1 MAEEKKT
8 TTKKTTPSSSRTK
21 NIEYNEIFG
30 GKIPPSDLETEEVVL
45 GALLIEPNA
54 LATVIDILQPEV
66 FYKEAHQ
73 RIFAAILALYPIGEP
88 IDVITVTNYLRKN
101 GEIDFIGGPAYIA
114 QLTDRVISAANIEY
128 HARILIEKYIQ
139 RKLIEISNNIITEA
153 YDATS
158 DAFDILNEAENALF
172 QINEQN
178 LRRSFRSMP
187 SVLQVV
193 REQIE
198 TAYKNQGEYT
208 GVVTGYYHLDQL
220 TGGLQPS
227 DLIIIAARPGMG
239 KTAFALSM
247 ARNMAVEFG
256 LPIAFFSLE
265 MTAPQLVIRILSAQ
279 TQISSERIRKGEL
292 DDMEWMTLNE
302 AMNKLSNVKLFLDDT
317 PALSIFELRA
327 KARRLKQAY
336 DIQAVYIDYL
346 QLMTAKIDRNS
357 NREQEIASI
366 SRALK
371 ALAKEL
377 NIPVIALSQLS
388 RDVEKRSGTK
398 RPQLSDLRESGAIEQ
413 DADIVIGIYRPE
425 YYMKEEQVDEDKLA
439 AVKNKA
445 EIILLKHRNGPLGT
459 VNLYFLNQF
468 ALFTDEDI
476 SNINFEKQVFES
488 KINED
493 FDEDY
498 YGSYEAPY

>member
-8 TTKKTTPSSSRTK
+8 TTKKTTQSSSKTK
-21 NIEYNEIFG
+21 KIESIEIIG
-30 GKIPPSDLETEEVVL
+30 GKIPPSDIETEEVVL

-73 RIFAAILALYPIGEP
+73 RIFAAVLALYPIGEP

-101 GEIDFIGGPAYIA
+101 GEIDIIGGPAYIA

-158 DAFDILNEAENALF
+158 DAFDTLNEAENALF

-208 GVVTGYYHLDQL
+208 GVVSGFYQLDQL

-256 LPIAFFSLE
+256 FPIAFFSLE

-292 DDMEWMTLNE
+292 DDTEWMTLNE

-336 DIQAVYIDYL
+336 DIQAIYIDYL
-346 QLMTAKIDRNS
+346 QLMTAKIDKNS

-366 SRALK
+366 SRSLK

-476 SNINFEKQVFES
+476 SNINFEKQVFQS

>member
-256 LPIAFFSLE
+256 VPIAFFSLE

>member
-8 TTKKTTPSSSRTK
+8 TTKKTTQSSSKTK
-21 NIEYNEIFG
+21 KIESIEIIG

-45 GALLIEPNA
+45 GAILIEPNA

-73 RIFAAILALYPIGEP
+73 RIFAAVLALYPIGEP
-88 IDVITVTNYLRKN
+88 IDVITVTNYLRKS

-153 YDATS
+153 YDATY
-158 DAFDILNEAENALF
+158 DAFDTLNEAENALF

-208 GVVTGYYHLDQL
+208 GVVSGFYQLDQL

-256 LPIAFFSLE
+256 FPIAFFSLE

-292 DDMEWMTLNE
+292 DDTEWMTLNE

-336 DIQAVYIDYL
+336 DIQAIYIDYL
-346 QLMTAKIDRNS
+346 QLMTAKIDKNS

-366 SRALK
+366 SRSLK

-476 SNINFEKQVFES
+476 SNINFEKQVFQS

>member
-8 TTKKTTPSSSRTK
+8 TTKKTTQSSSKTK
-21 NIEYNEIFG
+21 KIESIEIIG

-45 GALLIEPNA
+45 GAILIEPNA

-73 RIFAAILALYPIGEP
+73 RIFAAVLALYPIGEP
-88 IDVITVTNYLRKN
+88 IDVITVTNYLRKS

-158 DAFDILNEAENALF
+158 DAFDTLNEAENALF

-208 GVVTGYYHLDQL
+208 GVVSGFYQLDQL

-256 LPIAFFSLE
+256 FPIAFFSLE

-292 DDMEWMTLNE
+292 DDTEWMTLNE

-336 DIQAVYIDYL
+336 DIQAIYIDYL
-346 QLMTAKIDRNS
+346 QLMTAKIDKNS

-366 SRALK
+366 SRSLK

-476 SNINFEKQVFES
+476 SNINFEKQVFQS

>member
-1 MAEEKKT
+1 
-8 TTKKTTPSSSRTK
+8 
-21 NIEYNEIFG
+21 
-30 GKIPPSDLETEEVVL
+30 
-45 GALLIEPNA
+45 
-54 LATVIDILQPEV
+54 
-66 FYKEAHQ
+66 
-73 RIFAAILALYPIGEP
+73 
-88 IDVITVTNYLRKN
+88 
-101 GEIDFIGGPAYIA
+101 
-114 QLTDRVISAANIEY
+114 
-128 HARILIEKYIQ
+128 
-139 RKLIEISNNIITEA
+139 
-153 YDATS
+153 
-158 DAFDILNEAENALF
+158 
-172 QINEQN
+172 
-178 LRRSFRSMP
+178 MP

-208 GVVTGYYHLDQL
+208 GVVSGFYQLDQL

-256 LPIAFFSLE
+256 FPIAFFSLE

-292 DDMEWMTLNE
+292 DDTEWMTLNE

-336 DIQAVYIDYL
+336 DIQAIYIDYL
-346 QLMTAKIDRNS
+346 QLMTAKIDKNS

-366 SRALK
+366 SRSLK

-476 SNINFEKQVFES
+476 SNINFEKQVFQS

>member
-1 MAEEKKT
+1 M
-8 TTKKTTPSSSRTK
+8 
-21 NIEYNEIFG
+21 
-30 GKIPPSDLETEEVVL
+30 
-45 GALLIEPNA
+45 
-54 LATVIDILQPEV
+54 QPDV

-73 RIFAAILALYPIGEP
+73 RIFSAILSLYPIGEP
-88 IDVITVTNYLRKN
+88 IDIITVTNYLRRN
-101 GEIDFIGGPAYIA
+101 GELDLIGGPAYIA

-139 RKLIEISNNIITEA
+139 RKLIQISNQIITEA

-158 DAFDILNEAENALF
+158 DAFETLNNAENALF

-178 LRRSFRSMP
+178 LRRSFKSIP
-187 SVLQVV
+187 SVLQLV

-198 TAYKNQGEYT
+198 HAYNNQGDYT
-208 GVVTGYYHLDQL
+208 GVPTGFFELDKL

-247 ARNMAVEFG
+247 AHNMAVEFDI
-256 LPIAFFSLE
+256 PIAFFSLE
-265 MTAPQLVIRILSAQ
+265 MSAPQLVIRLLAIE

-292 DDMEWMTLNE
+292 DEAEWETLNN
-302 AMNKLSNVKLFLDDT
+302 AMNKLSNTKLFLDDT

-336 DIQAVYIDYL
+336 NVEAIFVDYL
-346 QLMTAKIDRNS
+346 QLMSAKIDRNA

-366 SRALK
+366 SRSLK

-377 NIPVIALSQLS
+377 NVPVVALSQLS
-388 RDVEKRSGTK
+388 REVEKRSGTK

-413 DADIVIGIYRPE
+413 DADIVLGIYRPE
-425 YYMKEEQVDEDKLA
+425 YYLKEETDDDDKISEI
-439 AVKNKA
+439 KNKA
-445 EIILLKHRNGPLGT
+445 EVIVLKHRNGPLGT
-459 VNLYFLNQF
+459 INLNFINQY
-468 ALFTDEDI
+468 AWFTDEDI
-476 SNINFEKQVFES
+476 SPIITKRQIFES
-488 KINED
+488 KINVEVDED
-493 FDEDY
+493 FLNEDNV
-498 YGSYEAPY
+498 PF

>member
-158 DAFDILNEAENALF
+158 DAFDTLNEAENALF

-208 GVVTGYYHLDQL
+208 GVVSGFYQLDQL

-256 LPIAFFSLE
+256 FPIAFFSLE

-292 DDMEWMTLNE
+292 DDTEWMTLNE

-336 DIQAVYIDYL
+336 DIQAIYIDYL
-346 QLMTAKIDRNS
+346 QLMTAKIDKNS

-366 SRALK
+366 SRSLK

-476 SNINFEKQVFES
+476 SNINFEKQVFQS

>member
-8 TTKKTTPSSSRTK
+8 TTKKTTQSSSKTK
-21 NIEYNEIFG
+21 KIESIEIIG

-45 GALLIEPNA
+45 GAILIEPNA

-73 RIFAAILALYPIGEP
+73 RIFAAVLALYPIGEP
-88 IDVITVTNYLRKN
+88 IDVITVTNYLRKS

-336 DIQAVYIDYL
+336 DIQAIYIDYL

>member
-8 TTKKTTPSSSRTK
+8 TTKKATQSSSKTK
-21 NIEYNEIFG
+21 KIESIEIIG

-45 GALLIEPNA
+45 GAILIEPNA

-73 RIFAAILALYPIGEP
+73 RIFAAVLALYPIGEP
-88 IDVITVTNYLRKN
+88 IDVITVTNYLRKS

-158 DAFDILNEAENALF
+158 DAFDTLNEAENALF

-208 GVVTGYYHLDQL
+208 GVVSGFYQLDQL

-256 LPIAFFSLE
+256 FPIAFFSLE

-292 DDMEWMTLNE
+292 DDTEWMTLNE

-336 DIQAVYIDYL
+336 DIQAIYIDYL
-346 QLMTAKIDRNS
+346 QLMTAKIDKNS

-366 SRALK
+366 SRSLK

-476 SNINFEKQVFES
+476 SNINFEKQVFQS

>member
-8 TTKKTTPSSSRTK
+8 TTKKATQSSSKTK
-21 NIEYNEIFG
+21 KIESIEIIG
-30 GKIPPSDLETEEVVL
+30 GKIPPSDIETEEVVL

-73 RIFAAILALYPIGEP
+73 RIFAAVLALYPIGEP
-88 IDVITVTNYLRKN
+88 IDVITVTNYLRKS

-158 DAFDILNEAENALF
+158 DAFDTLNEAENALF

-208 GVVTGYYHLDQL
+208 GVVSGFYQLDQL

-256 LPIAFFSLE
+256 FPIAFFSLE

-292 DDMEWMTLNE
+292 DDTEWMTLNE

-336 DIQAVYIDYL
+336 DIQAIYIDYL
-346 QLMTAKIDRNS
+346 QLMTAKIDKNS

-366 SRALK
+366 SRSLK

-476 SNINFEKQVFES
+476 SNINFEKQVFQS

>member
-1 MAEEKKT
+1 
-8 TTKKTTPSSSRTK
+8 
-21 NIEYNEIFG
+21 
-30 GKIPPSDLETEEVVL
+30 
-45 GALLIEPNA
+45 
-54 LATVIDILQPEV
+54 
-66 FYKEAHQ
+66 
-73 RIFAAILALYPIGEP
+73 
-88 IDVITVTNYLRKN
+88 VITVTNYLRKS

-158 DAFDILNEAENALF
+158 DAFDTLNEAENALF

-208 GVVTGYYHLDQL
+208 GVVSGFYQLDQL

-256 LPIAFFSLE
+256 FPIAFFSLE

-292 DDMEWMTLNE
+292 DDTEWMTLNE

-336 DIQAVYIDYL
+336 DIQAIYIDYL
-346 QLMTAKIDRNS
+346 QLMTAKIDKNS

-366 SRALK
+366 SRSLK

-476 SNINFEKQVFES
+476 SNINFEKQVFQS

>member
-8 TTKKTTPSSSRTK
+8 TTKKTTQSSSKTK
-21 NIEYNEIFG
+21 KIESIEIIG
-30 GKIPPSDLETEEVVL
+30 GKIPPSDIETEEVVL

-73 RIFAAILALYPIGEP
+73 RIFAAVLALYPIGEP
-88 IDVITVTNYLRKN
+88 IDVITVTNYLRKS

-158 DAFDILNEAENALF
+158 DAFDTLNEAENALF

-208 GVVTGYYHLDQL
+208 GVVSGFYQLDQL

-256 LPIAFFSLE
+256 FPIAFFSLE

-292 DDMEWMTLNE
+292 DDTEWMTLNE

-336 DIQAVYIDYL
+336 DIQAIYIDYL
-346 QLMTAKIDRNS
+346 QLMTAKIDKNS

-366 SRALK
+366 SRSLK

-476 SNINFEKQVFES
+476 SNINFEKQVFQS

>member
-336 DIQAVYIDYL
+336 DIQAIYIDYL

>member
-1 MAEEKKT
+1 
-8 TTKKTTPSSSRTK
+8 
-21 NIEYNEIFG
+21 
-30 GKIPPSDLETEEVVL
+30 
-45 GALLIEPNA
+45 
-54 LATVIDILQPEV
+54 
-66 FYKEAHQ
+66 
-73 RIFAAILALYPIGEP
+73 
-88 IDVITVTNYLRKN
+88 VITVTNYLRKS

-158 DAFDILNEAENALF
+158 DAFDTLNEAENALF

-208 GVVTGYYHLDQL
+208 GVVSGFYQLDQL

-239 KTAFALSM
+239 KQLLLYLWHEYGCRVWLSHS
-247 ARNMAVEFG
+247 
-256 LPIAFFSLE
+256 IFSLE

-292 DDMEWMTLNE
+292 DDTEWMTLNE

-336 DIQAVYIDYL
+336 DIQAIYIDYL
-346 QLMTAKIDRNS
+346 QLMTAKID
-357 NREQEIASI
+357 
-366 SRALK
+366 K
-371 ALAKEL
+371 
-377 NIPVIALSQLS
+377 
-388 RDVEKRSGTK
+388 
-398 RPQLSDLRESGAIEQ
+398 
-413 DADIVIGIYRPE
+413 IVIENKKLPLL
-425 YYMKEEQVDEDKLA
+425 VD
-439 AVKNKA
+439 
-445 EIILLKHRNGPLGT
+445 H
-459 VNLYFLNQF
+459 
-468 ALFTDEDI
+468 
-476 SNINFEKQVFES
+476 
-488 KINED
+488 
-493 FDEDY
+493 
-498 YGSYEAPY
+498 

>member
-1 MAEEKKT
+1 M
-8 TTKKTTPSSSRTK
+8 
-21 NIEYNEIFG
+21 
-30 GKIPPSDLETEEVVL
+30 
-45 GALLIEPNA
+45 
-54 LATVIDILQPEV
+54 
-66 FYKEAHQ
+66 
-73 RIFAAILALYPIGEP
+73 
-88 IDVITVTNYLRKN
+88 ITVTNYLRKS

-158 DAFDILNEAENALF
+158 DAFDTLNEAENALF

-208 GVVTGYYHLDQL
+208 GVVSGFYQLDQL

-256 LPIAFFSLE
+256 FPIAFFSLE

-292 DDMEWMTLNE
+292 DDTEWMTLNE

-336 DIQAVYIDYL
+336 DIQAIYIDYL
-346 QLMTAKIDRNS
+346 QLMTAKIDKNS

-366 SRALK
+366 SRSLK

-476 SNINFEKQVFES
+476 SNINFEKQVFQS

>member
-8 TTKKTTPSSSRTK
+8 TTKKATQSSSKTK
-21 NIEYNEIFG
+21 KIESIEIIG
-30 GKIPPSDLETEEVVL
+30 GKIPPSDIETEEVVL

-73 RIFAAILALYPIGEP
+73 RIFAAVLALYPIGEP

-158 DAFDILNEAENALF
+158 DAFDTLNEAENALF

-208 GVVTGYYHLDQL
+208 GVVSGFYQLDQL

-256 LPIAFFSLE
+256 FPIAFFSLE

-292 DDMEWMTLNE
+292 DDTEWMTLNE

-336 DIQAVYIDYL
+336 DIQAIYIDYL
-346 QLMTAKIDRNS
+346 QLMTAKIDKNS

-366 SRALK
+366 SRSLK

-476 SNINFEKQVFES
+476 SNINFEKQVFQS

>member
-292 DDMEWMTLNE
+292 DDMEWMNLNE

-336 DIQAVYIDYL
+336 DIQAIYIDYL

-468 ALFTDEDI
+468 ALFTDEEI
-476 SNINFEKQVFES
+476 SNINFEKQVFQS

>member
-8 TTKKTTPSSSRTK
+8 TTKKTTQSSSKTK
-21 NIEYNEIFG
+21 KIESIEIIG

-45 GALLIEPNA
+45 GAILIEPNA
-54 LATVIDILQPEV
+54 LATVIDILQPEI

-73 RIFAAILALYPIGEP
+73 RIFAAVLALYPIGEP
-88 IDVITVTNYLRKN
+88 IDVITVTNYLRKS

-158 DAFDILNEAENALF
+158 DAFDTLNEAENALF

-208 GVVTGYYHLDQL
+208 GVVSGFYQLDQL

-256 LPIAFFSLE
+256 FPIAFFSLE

-292 DDMEWMTLNE
+292 DDTEWMTLNE

-336 DIQAVYIDYL
+336 DIQAIYIDYL
-346 QLMTAKIDRNS
+346 QLMTAKIDKNS

-366 SRALK
+366 SRSLK

-476 SNINFEKQVFES
+476 SNINFEKQVFQS

>member
-128 HARILIEKYIQ
+128 HSRILIEKYIQ

-336 DIQAVYIDYL
+336 DIQAIYIDYL

-498 YGSYEAPY
+498 YGSYEVPY

>member
-8 TTKKTTPSSSRTK
+8 TTKKTTQSSSKTK
-21 NIEYNEIFG
+21 KIESIEIIG

-45 GALLIEPNA
+45 GAILIEPNA

-73 RIFAAILALYPIGEP
+73 RIFAAVLALYPIGEP
-88 IDVITVTNYLRKN
+88 IDVITVTNYLRKS
-101 GEIDFIGGPAYIA
+101 GEIDYIGGPAYIA

-158 DAFDILNEAENALF
+158 DAFDTLNEAENALF

-208 GVVTGYYHLDQL
+208 GVVSGFYQLDQL

-256 LPIAFFSLE
+256 FPIAFFSLE

-292 DDMEWMTLNE
+292 DDTEWMTLNE

-336 DIQAVYIDYL
+336 DIQAIYIDYL
-346 QLMTAKIDRNS
+346 QLMTAKIDKNS

-366 SRALK
+366 SRSLK

-476 SNINFEKQVFES
+476 SNINFEKQVFQS

>member
-8 TTKKTTPSSSRTK
+8 TTKKATQSSSKTK
-21 NIEYNEIFG
+21 KIESIEIIG
-30 GKIPPSDLETEEVVL
+30 GKIPPSDIETEEVVL

-73 RIFAAILALYPIGEP
+73 RIFAAVLALYPIGEP
-88 IDVITVTNYLRKN
+88 IDVITVTNYLRKS

-158 DAFDILNEAENALF
+158 DAFDTLNEAENALF

-208 GVVTGYYHLDQL
+208 GVVSGFYQLDQL

-256 LPIAFFSLE
+256 FPIAFFSLE

-292 DDMEWMTLNE
+292 DDTEWMTLNE

-336 DIQAVYIDYL
+336 DIQAIYIDYL
-346 QLMTAKIDRNS
+346 QLMTAKIDKNS

-366 SRALK
+366 SRSLK

-439 AVKNKA
+439 AVK
-445 EIILLKHRNGPLGT
+445 
-459 VNLYFLNQF
+459 
-468 ALFTDEDI
+468 
-476 SNINFEKQVFES
+476 
-488 KINED
+488 
-493 FDEDY
+493 
-498 YGSYEAPY
+498 

>member
-8 TTKKTTPSSSRTK
+8 TTKKATQSSSKTK
-21 NIEYNEIFG
+21 KIGSIEIIG
-30 GKIPPSDLETEEVVL
+30 GKIPPSDIETEEVVL

-73 RIFAAILALYPIGEP
+73 RIFAAVLALYPIGEP
-88 IDVITVTNYLRKN
+88 IDVITVTNYLRKS

-158 DAFDILNEAENALF
+158 DAFDTLNEAENALF

-208 GVVTGYYHLDQL
+208 GVVSGFYQLDQL

-256 LPIAFFSLE
+256 FPIAFFSLE

-292 DDMEWMTLNE
+292 DDTEWMTLNE

-336 DIQAVYIDYL
+336 DIQAIYIDYL
-346 QLMTAKIDRNS
+346 QLMTAKIDKNS

-366 SRALK
+366 SRSLK

-476 SNINFEKQVFES
+476 SNINFEKQVFQS

>member
-8 TTKKTTPSSSRTK
+8 TTKKATQSSSKTK
-21 NIEYNEIFG
+21 KIESIEIIG
-30 GKIPPSDLETEEVVL
+30 GKIPPSDIETEEVVL
-45 GALLIEPNA
+45 GAILIEPNA

-73 RIFAAILALYPIGEP
+73 RIFAAVLALYPIGEP
-88 IDVITVTNYLRKN
+88 IDVITVTNYLRKS

-158 DAFDILNEAENALF
+158 DAFDTLNEAENALF

-208 GVVTGYYHLDQL
+208 GVVSGFYQLDQL

-256 LPIAFFSLE
+256 FPIAFFSLE

-279 TQISSERIRKGEL
+279 TQISSERIRK
-292 DDMEWMTLNE
+292 
-302 AMNKLSNVKLFLDDT
+302 
-317 PALSIFELRA
+317 
-327 KARRLKQAY
+327 
-336 DIQAVYIDYL
+336 
-346 QLMTAKIDRNS
+346 
-357 NREQEIASI
+357 
-366 SRALK
+366 
-371 ALAKEL
+371 
-377 NIPVIALSQLS
+377 
-388 RDVEKRSGTK
+388 
-398 RPQLSDLRESGAIEQ
+398 
-413 DADIVIGIYRPE
+413 
-425 YYMKEEQVDEDKLA
+425 
-439 AVKNKA
+439 
-445 EIILLKHRNGPLGT
+445 
-459 VNLYFLNQF
+459 VN
-468 ALFTDEDI
+468 
-476 SNINFEKQVFES
+476 
-488 KINED
+488 
-493 FDEDY
+493 
-498 YGSYEAPY
+498 

>member
-8 TTKKTTPSSSRTK
+8 TTKKTTQSSSKTK
-21 NIEYNEIFG
+21 KIESIEIIG

-73 RIFAAILALYPIGEP
+73 RIFAAVLALYPIGEP
-88 IDVITVTNYLRKN
+88 IDVITVTNYLRKS

-158 DAFDILNEAENALF
+158 DAFDTLNEAENALF

-208 GVVTGYYHLDQL
+208 GVVSGFYQLDQL

-256 LPIAFFSLE
+256 FPIAFFSLE

-292 DDMEWMTLNE
+292 DDTEWMTLNE

-336 DIQAVYIDYL
+336 DIQAIYIDYL
-346 QLMTAKIDRNS
+346 QLMTAKIDKNS

-366 SRALK
+366 SRSLK

-476 SNINFEKQVFES
+476 SNINFEKQVFQS

>member
-30 GKIPPSDLETEEVVL
+30 GKKPPSDLETEEVVL

-292 DDMEWMTLNE
+292 DDTEWMTLNE

-336 DIQAVYIDYL
+336 DIQAIYIDYL
-346 QLMTAKIDRNS
+346 QLMTAKIDKNS

-366 SRALK
+366 SRSLK

-476 SNINFEKQVFES
+476 SNINFEKQVFQS

>member
-1 MAEEKKT
+1 
-8 TTKKTTPSSSRTK
+8 
-21 NIEYNEIFG
+21 
-30 GKIPPSDLETEEVVL
+30 
-45 GALLIEPNA
+45 
-54 LATVIDILQPEV
+54 
-66 FYKEAHQ
+66 
-73 RIFAAILALYPIGEP
+73 
-88 IDVITVTNYLRKN
+88 
-101 GEIDFIGGPAYIA
+101 
-114 QLTDRVISAANIEY
+114 
-128 HARILIEKYIQ
+128 
-139 RKLIEISNNIITEA
+139 
-153 YDATS
+153 
-158 DAFDILNEAENALF
+158 
-172 QINEQN
+172 
-178 LRRSFRSMP
+178 
-187 SVLQVV
+187 
-193 REQIE
+193 
-198 TAYKNQGEYT
+198 
-208 GVVTGYYHLDQL
+208 
-220 TGGLQPS
+220 
-227 DLIIIAARPGMG
+227 
-239 KTAFALSM
+239 
-247 ARNMAVEFG
+247 
-256 LPIAFFSLE
+256 
-265 MTAPQLVIRILSAQ
+265 VIRILSAQ

>member
-8 TTKKTTPSSSRTK
+8 TTKKATTSGSKTK
-21 NIEYNEIFG
+21 NIESREIFG

-158 DAFDILNEAENALF
+158 DAFDTLNEAENALF

-208 GVVTGYYHLDQL
+208 GVVSGYYHLDQL

-476 SNINFEKQVFES
+476 SNINFEKQVFQS

>member
-8 TTKKTTPSSSRTK
+8 TTKKTTQSSSKTK
-21 NIEYNEIFG
+21 KIESIEIIG
-30 GKIPPSDLETEEVVL
+30 GKIPPSDIETEEVVL
-45 GALLIEPNA
+45 GAILIEPNA

-73 RIFAAILALYPIGEP
+73 RIFAAVLALYPIGEP
-88 IDVITVTNYLRKN
+88 IDVITVTNYLRKS

-158 DAFDILNEAENALF
+158 DAFDTLNEAENALF

-208 GVVTGYYHLDQL
+208 GVVSGFYQLDQL

-256 LPIAFFSLE
+256 FPIAFFSLE

-292 DDMEWMTLNE
+292 DDTEWMTLNE

-336 DIQAVYIDYL
+336 DIQAIYIDYL
-346 QLMTAKIDRNS
+346 QLMTAKIDKNS

-366 SRALK
+366 SRSLK

-476 SNINFEKQVFES
+476 SNINFEKQVFQS